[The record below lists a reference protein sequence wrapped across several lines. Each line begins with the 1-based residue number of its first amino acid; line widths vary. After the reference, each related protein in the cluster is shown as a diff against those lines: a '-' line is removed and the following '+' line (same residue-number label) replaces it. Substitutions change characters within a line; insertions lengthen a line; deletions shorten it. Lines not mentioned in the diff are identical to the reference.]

1 MLQTTP
7 QIEDN
12 VLEATKKMLETELLP
27 TIQNETASRMDDL
40 ESVLVTQNIE
50 KDEEILVN
58 YGLPMA
64 DAPLWYKH
72 LWVHHCRVN
81 EGWSDERILKWC
93 YHKYEMHG
101 KTVQLPI

>member
-1 MLQTTP
+1 MA
-7 QIEDN
+7 
-12 VLEATKKMLETELLP
+12 VASSSLENPHFHRKSNRVVA
-27 TIQNETASRMDDL
+27 
-40 ESVLVTQNIE
+40 

-93 YHKYEMHG
+93 YHKYEMYG
-101 KTVQLPI
+101 KTVQLPM